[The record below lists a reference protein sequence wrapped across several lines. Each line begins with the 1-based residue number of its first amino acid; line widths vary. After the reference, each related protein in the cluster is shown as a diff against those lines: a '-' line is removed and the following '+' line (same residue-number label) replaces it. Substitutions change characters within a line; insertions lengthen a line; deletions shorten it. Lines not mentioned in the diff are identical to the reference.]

1 MIKKKGEYTV
11 TNAEKI
17 YIQKRGN
24 LLVSNLKRRHFD
36 AFYCDTA
43 HQALQKALE
52 LIPEGSS
59 VGWGGCTSAVQIG
72 LPDAVRAGNYTVV
85 DRDLA
90 KTPQERQD
98 LMRRCLLT
106 DVFITGANAIS
117 LDGQIVNID
126 GMGNRVAAI
135 VYGPGTV
142 LVIAGMNKVTDTL
155 EDAYRRAKTVA
166 APINQQRFN
175 GDTPCNVTGMCLNC
189 TSDDC
194 ICNQILVTRNCR
206 PKGRIKIILV
216 GEELGF

>member
-1 MIKKKGEYTV
+1 MIKEKGANTM
-11 TNAEKI
+11 TDAAKI
-17 YIQKRGN
+17 YHQKRADI
-24 LLVSNLKRRHFD
+24 LISNLKRRNFE
-36 AFYCDTA
+36 AFYCATREEA
-43 HQALQKALE
+43 CSKALE

-72 LPDAVRAGNYTVV
+72 LPDAIRKGNYTVI

-90 KTPQERQD
+90 KTPAERQQ
-98 LMRRCLLT
+98 LMRQCLLA

-117 LDGQIVNID
+117 LDGQMVNID

-135 VYGPGTV
+135 VYGPASV
-142 LVIAGMNKVTDTL
+142 VVIAGMNKVVDTL

-175 GDTPCNVTGMCLNC
+175 GDTPCNVTGSCGNC
-189 TSDDC
+189 HNADC

-206 PKGRIKIILV
+206 PKGRIKFIIV